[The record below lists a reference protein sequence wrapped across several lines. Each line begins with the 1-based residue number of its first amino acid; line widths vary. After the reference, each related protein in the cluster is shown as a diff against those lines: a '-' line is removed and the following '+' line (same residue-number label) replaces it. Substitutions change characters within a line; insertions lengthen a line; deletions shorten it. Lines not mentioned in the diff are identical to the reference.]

1 MRKTADEKKAIL
13 DHVAR
18 KALQGADLLTYLDSI
33 GVKRSTFQS
42 WKQQAGLVKRKY
54 HGPKKS
60 RRAAAPQSP
69 PMDDSVE
76 WFRET
81 EK

>member
-13 DHVAR
+13 RHVVR
-18 KALQGADLLTYLDSI
+18 NALQGADLIAYLDLV

-60 RRAAAPQSP
+60 RREAAPQSP
-69 PMDDSVE
+69 PTDETVE
-76 WFRET
+76 WFREDT
-81 EK
+81 